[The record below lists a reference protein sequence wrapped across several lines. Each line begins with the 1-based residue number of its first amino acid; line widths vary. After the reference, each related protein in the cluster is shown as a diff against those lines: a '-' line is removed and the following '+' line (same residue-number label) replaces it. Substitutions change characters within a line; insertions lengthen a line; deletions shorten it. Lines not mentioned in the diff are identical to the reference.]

1 MLTLFTIQFVL
12 HSNTFNFPKTSGD
25 YKNNKPHFFVMPKYN
40 YKHIF
45 AQKHVFILFMK
56 SIYHFLKIHLIIFY
70 VFLKIL
76 EREFILSI
84 FSSGFGK
91 GTQVNILLQY

>member
-1 MLTLFTIQFVL
+1 
-12 HSNTFNFPKTSGD
+12 
-25 YKNNKPHFFVMPKYN
+25 MPKYN